1 MAARAKIYE
10 NEAKADESVASA
22 PDQTQTQSQ
31 SQNDWINDDSS
42 EWFSMPHLDK
52 FTTTSLNLLETV
64 GKKTIEAINDKD
76 PNFKNTRN
84 FLSKVPATLVPIQAK
99 PNLSQV
105 RFTGIGLIIKKYVFR
120 LNYLFLND

>member
-1 MAARAKIYE
+1 MHE
-10 NEAKADESVASA
+10 NSSKADLLKGDTLAENKEA
-22 PDQTQTQSQ
+22 T
-31 SQNDWINDDSS
+31 NDWNNDEGDS

-52 FTTTSLNLLETV
+52 LTTTSLNLLETV

-84 FLSKVPATLVPIQAK
+84 FLSKVPATLVPIQSK

-105 RFTGIGLIIKKYVFR
+105 NTFYNNDF
-120 LNYLFLND
+120 LFGKQNINWKQIFKSKDA